1 MHIKDGFTVKN
12 LQGQMTVVA
21 EKGIDNTIVLT
32 ETALFL
38 WKMLENGNPTKSEM
52 LNALLDNFEISQLV
66 DTNDEWIQSRTGIKS
81 RHIAREETAVSMAAK
96 AAKRAL
102 EDAQVAAAE
111 IDLLIVSSV
120 SSEQLLPCT
129 ACSVQKEI
137 GAVNAAAFDLNAAC
151 SGFIVAYQM
160 AAGQIKAGLSKKALL
175 IGVECLSNI
184 VNWEDRGT
192 CILFGDGAGAA
203 VVSADEDGNI
213 DGRGNI
219 EIPSVLHSDG
229 SRGEVL
235 TCQNPTG
242 KRADGSLKGYV
253 AMDGREI
260 YKFAARQVPVV
271 VKEILEKAGKSVEE
285 VDLFVLHQAN
295 RRIVEAIAKRL
306 KQPIEK
312 FPMDMMQNGNMSSAS
327 IPVLLDELKKAGK
340 LQPGMKIVVAGF
352 GAGLTWG
359 GMYLE
364 W

>member
-1 MHIKDGFTVKN
+1 MIKKERAMFVKIKGTGSC
-12 LQGQMTVVA
+12 LP
-21 EKGIDNTIVLT
+21 EKV
-32 ETALFL
+32 
-38 WKMLENGNPTKSEM
+38 
-52 LNALLDNFEISQLV
+52 LDNFEISQLV
-66 DTNDEWIQSRTGIKS
+66 DTNDEWIRSRTGIAS
-81 RHIAREETAVSMAAK
+81 RHIVGEETAVSMATE
-96 AAKRAL
+96 AARKAL
-102 EDAQVAAAE
+102 EDAKVTAEE

-175 IGVECLSNI
+175 VGVECLSNI
-184 VNWEDRGT
+184 VNWQDRGT

-203 VVSADEDGNI
+203 VISADEEENEK
-213 DGRGNI
+213 GNI

-229 SRGEVL
+229 SRGGVL
-235 TCQNPTG
+235 TCKNPTG
-242 KRADGSLKGYV
+242 AREDGSLAGYV

-260 YKFAARQVPVV
+260 YKFAVRQVPIVV
-271 VKEILEKAGKSVEE
+271 NEILEKAQKSVSEI
-285 VDLFVLHQAN
+285 DLFVLHQAN
-295 RRIVEAIAKRL
+295 KRIVEAIAKRL

-327 IPVLLDELKKAGK
+327 VPVLLDELKRAGK
-340 LQPGMKIVVAGF
+340 LQPGMKIVIAGF

>member
-1 MHIKDGFTVKN
+1 MFVKIKGTGSC
-12 LQGQMTVVA
+12 LP
-21 EKGIDNTIVLT
+21 EKV
-32 ETALFL
+32 
-38 WKMLENGNPTKSEM
+38 
-52 LNALLDNFEISQLV
+52 LDNFEISQLV

-102 EDAQVAAAE
+102 EDAQVAAEE
-111 IDLLIVSSV
+111 IDLLIVLSV

>member
-1 MHIKDGFTVKN
+1 MFVKIKGTGSC
-12 LQGQMTVVA
+12 LP
-21 EKGIDNTIVLT
+21 EKV
-32 ETALFL
+32 
-38 WKMLENGNPTKSEM
+38 
-52 LNALLDNFEISQLV
+52 LDNFEISQLV

-102 EDAQVAAAE
+102 EDAQVAAEE

-219 EIPSVLHSDG
+219 EIPSVLPIILREVLLGAGCLKCQRVELDRTTG
-229 SRGEVL
+229 GVLKTVIRGEQTKNTDLDLLEIKESGNSTYEIFLRGGGRKGEIVFTKFIKRMRFFDTVESVL
-235 TCQNPTG
+235 
-242 KRADGSLKGYV
+242 
-253 AMDGREI
+253 
-260 YKFAARQVPVV
+260 F
-271 VKEILEKAGKSVEE
+271 
-285 VDLFVLHQAN
+285 
-295 RRIVEAIAKRL
+295 
-306 KQPIEK
+306 
-312 FPMDMMQNGNMSSAS
+312 
-327 IPVLLDELKKAGK
+327 
-340 LQPGMKIVVAGF
+340 
-352 GAGLTWG
+352 
-359 GMYLE
+359 
-364 W
+364 

>member
-1 MHIKDGFTVKN
+1 MFVKIKGTGSC
-12 LQGQMTVVA
+12 LP
-21 EKGIDNTIVLT
+21 EKV
-32 ETALFL
+32 
-38 WKMLENGNPTKSEM
+38 
-52 LNALLDNFEISQLV
+52 LDNAAISQLV

-81 RHIAREETAVSMAAK
+81 RHIVGKETAVSMAAV
-96 AAKRAL
+96 AAEKAL
-102 EDAQVAAAE
+102 EDAGITAEE

-129 ACSVQKEI
+129 ACSVQKKL

-184 VNWEDRGT
+184 VNWKDRGT

-203 VVSADEDGNI
+203 VISVEEE
-213 DGRGNI
+213 GNI

-235 TCQNPTG
+235 TCKNPTG
-242 KRADGSLKGYV
+242 EGKDGSLEGYV

-260 YKFAARQVPVV
+260 YKFAVRQVPAVID
-271 VKEILEKAGKSVEE
+271 EILEKAEKSVEE
-285 VDLFVLHQAN
+285 IDLFVLHQAN

-327 IPVLLDELKKAGK
+327 IPVLLDELKQEGK
-340 LQPGMKIVVAGF
+340 LQPGMKIIVAGF

>member
-1 MHIKDGFTVKN
+1 MFVKIKGTGSC
-12 LQGQMTVVA
+12 LP
-21 EKGIDNTIVLT
+21 EKV
-32 ETALFL
+32 
-38 WKMLENGNPTKSEM
+38 
-52 LNALLDNFEISQLV
+52 LDNFEISQLV
-66 DTNDEWIQSRTGIKS
+66 DTNDEWIQSRTGIAS
-81 RHIAREETAVSMAAK
+81 RHIVGEETAVSMAAE
-96 AAKRAL
+96 AAKKAL
-102 EDAQVAAAE
+102 EDAKVTAEE

-184 VNWEDRGT
+184 VNWQDRGT

-203 VVSADEDGNI
+203 VISADEENDEES
-213 DGRGNI
+213 I

-235 TCQNPTG
+235 TCKNPTG
-242 KRADGSLKGYV
+242 AREDGSLAGYV

-260 YKFAARQVPVV
+260 YKFAVRQVPIVV
-271 VKEILEKAGKSVEE
+271 NEILEKAQKSVSEI
-285 VDLFVLHQAN
+285 DLFVLHQAN
-295 RRIVEAIAKRL
+295 KRIVEAIAKRL

-312 FPMDMMQNGNMSSAS
+312 FPMDMMRNGNMSSAS

>member
-1 MHIKDGFTVKN
+1 MFVKIKGTGSC
-12 LQGQMTVVA
+12 LP
-21 EKGIDNTIVLT
+21 EKV
-32 ETALFL
+32 
-38 WKMLENGNPTKSEM
+38 
-52 LNALLDNFEISQLV
+52 LDNFEISQLV

-102 EDAQVAAAE
+102 EDAQVAAEE

-151 SGFIVAYQM
+151 SGFVYGLNTAIAYARSGFIVAYQM

>member
-1 MHIKDGFTVKN
+1 MFVKIKGTGSC
-12 LQGQMTVVA
+12 LP
-21 EKGIDNTIVLT
+21 EKV
-32 ETALFL
+32 
-38 WKMLENGNPTKSEM
+38 
-52 LNALLDNFEISQLV
+52 LDNAAISRLV

-81 RHIAREETAVSMAAK
+81 RHIVGKETAVSMAAV
-96 AAKRAL
+96 AAEKAL
-102 EDAQVAAAE
+102 EDAGITAEE

-129 ACSVQKEI
+129 ACSVQKEL

-184 VNWEDRGT
+184 VNWKDRGT

-203 VVSADEDGNI
+203 VISAEEE
-213 DGRGNI
+213 GNI

-235 TCQNPTG
+235 TCKNPTG
-242 KRADGSLKGYV
+242 ERIDGSLEGYV

-260 YKFAARQVPVV
+260 YKFAVRQVPAVID
-271 VKEILEKAGKSVEE
+271 EILEKAEKSVEE
-285 VDLFVLHQAN
+285 IDLFVLHQAN

>member
-1 MHIKDGFTVKN
+1 MIKKERAMFVKIKGTGSC
-12 LQGQMTVVA
+12 LP
-21 EKGIDNTIVLT
+21 EKV
-32 ETALFL
+32 
-38 WKMLENGNPTKSEM
+38 
-52 LNALLDNFEISQLV
+52 LDNFEISQLV
-66 DTNDEWIQSRTGIKS
+66 DTNDEWIQSRTGIAS
-81 RHIAREETAVSMAAK
+81 RHIVGEETAVSMAAEASK
-96 AAKRAL
+96 KAL
-102 EDAQVAAAE
+102 EDAKVTAEE

-184 VNWEDRGT
+184 VNWQDRGT

-203 VVSADEDGNI
+203 VISADEENDEES
-213 DGRGNI
+213 I

-235 TCQNPTG
+235 TCKNPTG
-242 KRADGSLKGYV
+242 AREDGSLAGYV

-260 YKFAARQVPVV
+260 YKFAVRQVPIVV
-271 VKEILEKAGKSVEE
+271 NEILEKAQKSVDEI
-285 VDLFVLHQAN
+285 DLFVLHQAN
-295 RRIVEAIAKRL
+295 KRIVEAIAKRL

>member
-1 MHIKDGFTVKN
+1 MFVKIKGTGSC
-12 LQGQMTVVA
+12 LP
-21 EKGIDNTIVLT
+21 EKV
-32 ETALFL
+32 
-38 WKMLENGNPTKSEM
+38 
-52 LNALLDNFEISQLV
+52 LDNFEISQLV
-66 DTNDEWIQSRTGIKS
+66 DTNDEWIQSRTGIES
-81 RHIAREETAVSMAAK
+81 RHIAGEETAVSMAAV
-96 AAKRAL
+96 AAGKAL
-102 EDAQVAAAE
+102 EDAGTKAEE

-184 VNWEDRGT
+184 VNWQDRST

-203 VVSADEDGNI
+203 VVSADEE
-213 DGRGNI
+213 GNI
-219 EIPSVLHSDG
+219 EIPSVLHSNG
-229 SRGEVL
+229 NRGEVL
-235 TCQNPTG
+235 TCKSPTG
-242 KRADGSLKGYV
+242 KRLDGSLEGYV

-260 YKFAARQVPVV
+260 YKFAVRQVPVV
-271 VKEILEKAGKSVEE
+271 VKEILEKAGKSLEE
-285 VDLFVLHQAN
+285 IDLFVLHQAN

-327 IPVLLDELKKAGK
+327 IPVLLDELKQAGK
-340 LQPGMKIVVAGF
+340 LQPGMKIIVAGF

>member
-1 MHIKDGFTVKN
+1 MFVKIKGTGSC
-12 LQGQMTVVA
+12 LP
-21 EKGIDNTIVLT
+21 EKV
-32 ETALFL
+32 
-38 WKMLENGNPTKSEM
+38 
-52 LNALLDNFEISQLV
+52 LDNAAISQLV

-81 RHIAREETAVSMAAK
+81 RHIVGKETAVSMAAV
-96 AAKRAL
+96 AAEKAL
-102 EDAQVAAAE
+102 EDAGITAEE

-129 ACSVQKEI
+129 ACSVQKKL

-184 VNWEDRGT
+184 VNWKDRGT

-203 VVSADEDGNI
+203 VISVEEE
-213 DGRGNI
+213 GNI

-235 TCQNPTG
+235 TCKSPTG
-242 KRADGSLKGYV
+242 ERKDGSLEGYV

-260 YKFAARQVPVV
+260 YKFAVRQVPAVID
-271 VKEILEKAGKSVEE
+271 EILEKAEKSVEE
-285 VDLFVLHQAN
+285 IDLFVLHQAN

-327 IPVLLDELKKAGK
+327 IPVLLDELKQEGK
-340 LQPGMKIVVAGF
+340 LQPGMKIIVAGF

>member
-1 MHIKDGFTVKN
+1 MFVKIKGTGSC
-12 LQGQMTVVA
+12 LP
-21 EKGIDNTIVLT
+21 EKV
-32 ETALFL
+32 
-38 WKMLENGNPTKSEM
+38 
-52 LNALLDNFEISQLV
+52 LDNAAISQLV

-81 RHIAREETAVSMAAK
+81 RHIVGKETAVSMAAV
-96 AAKRAL
+96 AAEKAL
-102 EDAQVAAAE
+102 EDAGITAEE

-129 ACSVQKEI
+129 ACSVQKKL

-184 VNWEDRGT
+184 VNWKDRGT

-203 VVSADEDGNI
+203 VISVEEE
-213 DGRGNI
+213 GNI

-229 SRGEVL
+229 SRGEEL
-235 TCQNPTG
+235 TCKNPTG
-242 KRADGSLKGYV
+242 ERKDGSLEGYV

-260 YKFAARQVPVV
+260 YKFAVRQVPAVID
-271 VKEILEKAGKSVEE
+271 EILEKAEKSVEE
-285 VDLFVLHQAN
+285 IDLFVLHQAN

-327 IPVLLDELKKAGK
+327 IPVLLDELKQEGK
-340 LQPGMKIVVAGF
+340 LQPGMKIIVAGF

>member
-1 MHIKDGFTVKN
+1 MFVKIKGTGSC
-12 LQGQMTVVA
+12 LP
-21 EKGIDNTIVLT
+21 EKV
-32 ETALFL
+32 
-38 WKMLENGNPTKSEM
+38 
-52 LNALLDNFEISQLV
+52 LDNFEISQLV
-66 DTNDEWIQSRTGIKS
+66 DTNDEWIQSRTGIAS
-81 RHIAREETAVSMAAK
+81 RHIVGEETAVSMAAE
-96 AAKRAL
+96 AAKKAL
-102 EDAQVAAAE
+102 EDAKVTAEE

-184 VNWEDRGT
+184 VNWQDRGT

-203 VVSADEDGNI
+203 VISVDEENDEGS
-213 DGRGNI
+213 I

-235 TCQNPTG
+235 TCKNPTG
-242 KRADGSLKGYV
+242 AREDGSLAGYV

-260 YKFAARQVPVV
+260 YKFAVRQVPIVV
-271 VKEILEKAGKSVEE
+271 NEILEKAQKSVSEI
-285 VDLFVLHQAN
+285 DLFVLHQAN
-295 RRIVEAIAKRL
+295 KRIVEAIAKRL

>member
-1 MHIKDGFTVKN
+1 MFVKIKGTGSC
-12 LQGQMTVVA
+12 LP
-21 EKGIDNTIVLT
+21 EKV
-32 ETALFL
+32 
-38 WKMLENGNPTKSEM
+38 
-52 LNALLDNFEISQLV
+52 LDNAAISQLV

-81 RHIAREETAVSMAAK
+81 RHIVGKETAVSMAAV
-96 AAKRAL
+96 AAEKAL
-102 EDAQVAAAE
+102 EDAGITAEE

-129 ACSVQKEI
+129 ACSVQKEL

-184 VNWEDRGT
+184 VNWKDRGT

-203 VVSADEDGNI
+203 VISVEEE
-213 DGRGNI
+213 GNI

-235 TCQNPTG
+235 TCKNPTG
-242 KRADGSLKGYV
+242 ERKDGSLEGYV

-260 YKFAARQVPVV
+260 YKFAVRQVPAVID
-271 VKEILEKAGKSVEE
+271 EILEKAEKSVEE
-285 VDLFVLHQAN
+285 IDLFVLHQAN
-295 RRIVEAIAKRL
+295 ARIVDAVARRL
-306 KQPIEK
+306 RLDIGKQPIEK

-327 IPVLLDELKKAGK
+327 IPVLLDELKQEGK
-340 LQPGMKIVVAGF
+340 LQPGMKIIVAGF

>member
-1 MHIKDGFTVKN
+1 MFVKIKGTGSC
-12 LQGQMTVVA
+12 LP
-21 EKGIDNTIVLT
+21 EKV
-32 ETALFL
+32 
-38 WKMLENGNPTKSEM
+38 
-52 LNALLDNFEISQLV
+52 LDNAAISQLV

-81 RHIAREETAVSMAAK
+81 RHIVGKETAVSMAAV
-96 AAKRAL
+96 AAEKAL
-102 EDAQVAAAE
+102 EDAGITAEE

-129 ACSVQKEI
+129 ACSVQKKL

-184 VNWEDRGT
+184 VNWKDRGT

-203 VVSADEDGNI
+203 VISVEEE
-213 DGRGNI
+213 GNI

-235 TCQNPTG
+235 TCKNPTG
-242 KRADGSLKGYV
+242 ERKDGSLEGYV

-260 YKFAARQVPVV
+260 YKFAVIQVPAFSD
-271 VKEILEKAGKSVEE
+271 EILEKAEKSVEE
-285 VDLFVLHQAN
+285 IDLFVLHQAN

-327 IPVLLDELKKAGK
+327 IPVLLDELKQEGK
-340 LQPGMKIVVAGF
+340 LQPGMKIIVAGF

>member
-1 MHIKDGFTVKN
+1 MFVKIKGTGSC
-12 LQGQMTVVA
+12 LP
-21 EKGIDNTIVLT
+21 EKV
-32 ETALFL
+32 
-38 WKMLENGNPTKSEM
+38 
-52 LNALLDNFEISQLV
+52 LDNAAISQLV

-81 RHIAREETAVSMAAK
+81 RHIVGKETAVSMAAV
-96 AAKRAL
+96 AAEKAL
-102 EDAQVAAAE
+102 EDAGITAEE

-129 ACSVQKEI
+129 ACSVQKKL

-184 VNWEDRGT
+184 VNWKDRGT

-203 VVSADEDGNI
+203 VISVEEE
-213 DGRGNI
+213 GNI

-229 SRGEVL
+229 NRGEVL
-235 TCQNPTG
+235 TCKNPTG
-242 KRADGSLKGYV
+242 ERKDGSLEGYV

-260 YKFAARQVPVV
+260 YKFAVRQVPAVID
-271 VKEILEKAGKSVEE
+271 EILEKAEKSVEE
-285 VDLFVLHQAN
+285 IDLFVLHQAN

-327 IPVLLDELKKAGK
+327 IPVLLDELKQEGK
-340 LQPGMKIVVAGF
+340 LQPGMKIIVAGF

>member
-1 MHIKDGFTVKN
+1 MFVKIKGTGSC
-12 LQGQMTVVA
+12 LP
-21 EKGIDNTIVLT
+21 EKV
-32 ETALFL
+32 
-38 WKMLENGNPTKSEM
+38 
-52 LNALLDNFEISQLV
+52 LDNAAISQLV

-81 RHIAREETAVSMAAK
+81 RHIVGKETAVSMAAV
-96 AAKRAL
+96 AAEKAL
-102 EDAQVAAAE
+102 EDAGITAEE
-111 IDLLIVSSV
+111 IDLLVSSV

-129 ACSVQKEI
+129 ACSVQKEL

-184 VNWEDRGT
+184 VNWKDRGT

-203 VVSADEDGNI
+203 VISVEEE
-213 DGRGNI
+213 GNI

-235 TCQNPTG
+235 TCKNPTG
-242 KRADGSLKGYV
+242 ERKDGSLEGYV

-260 YKFAARQVPVV
+260 YKFAVRQVPAVID
-271 VKEILEKAGKSVEE
+271 EILEKAEKSVEE
-285 VDLFVLHQAN
+285 IDLFVLHQAN

-327 IPVLLDELKKAGK
+327 IPVLLDELKQEGK
-340 LQPGMKIVVAGF
+340 LQPGMKIIVAGF